1 LERTVLRPS
10 AVYVW
15 EEMLTSYSEN
25 PDERAILEDQEPV
38 DLSEIMDFS
47 AYNLKTTIRLIILSG
62 ESRRIDITKGTLQ
75 GAIFIEA
82 GEIYRVEANE
92 SSGDEALF
100 AILSW
105 QNPLHTDSQ
114 IKKRLESNVKIPT
127 PVFLDIL
134 KC

>member
-1 LERTVLRPS
+1 MERTVLRPS